1 MITTDPTPFRMAADP
16 PTVAAFDDHL
26 SARLLHQRIVVLGQE
41 VDDPVAN
48 RICAQLLL
56 LSAEDPRR
64 DISLYINSPGGSVSA
79 GLAIMDTMRLIPNDV
94 STLAMGL
101 AASMGQFL
109 LSAGTK
115 GKRYALPH
123 ARVLMHQGSA
133 GIGGTAV
140 DIEIQA
146 QNLEHVR
153 DTVLGLIAEH
163 TGQPL
168 ATDRG
173 RLRCGTGGSP
183 PRRRGRTGSS
193 TTSSPRWTMSGR
205 AGAAASGS
213 GRREMSSYTIPNVVE
228 KRPTGERSLDI
239 YSRLLSDRIVYL
251 GTEIDDGVAN
261 VVVAQLLHLESENSE
276 SRDQPLHQLPRRLGQ
291 RDVLDLRHPAVHR
304 RSGGHHLRRPGGVR
318 GRGAAGGRERPAGA
332 RSCRTAGC
340 CCTSRRRRARAP
352 CPTSCCRPARSSGC
366 AARWRRC

>member
-1 MITTDPTPFRMAADP
+1 MSISPASISPALSSTLSSTSPAPPQRMASESP
-16 PTVAAFDDHL
+16 LAAPFDDHL

-41 VDDPVAN
+41 VDDAVAN

-109 LSAGTK
+109 LSAGTR
-115 GKRYALPH
+115 GKRHALPH

-163 TGQPL
+163 TGLFEQFAGDFQIRVILDEQVERVL
-168 ATDRG
+168 AQF
-173 RLRCGTGGSP
+173 
-183 PRRRGRTGSS
+183 
-193 TTSSPRWTMSGR
+193 
-205 AGAAASGS
+205 
-213 GRREMSSYTIPNVVE
+213 
-228 KRPTGERSLDI
+228 GE
-239 YSRLLSDRIVYL
+239 
-251 GTEIDDGVAN
+251 
-261 VVVAQLLHLESENSE
+261 H
-276 SRDQPLHQLPRRLGQ
+276 
-291 RDVLDLRHPAVHR
+291 
-304 RSGGHHLRRPGGVR
+304 PGGM
-318 GRGAAGGRERPAGA
+318 P
-332 RSCRTAGC
+332 
-340 CCTSRRRRARAP
+340 
-352 CPTSCCRPARSSGC
+352 
-366 AARWRRC
+366 